1 LIRAPTDEP
10 VDGNAEVIRVEPEDL
25 LATSQAGPAAIRGGA
40 LRVGSFLAGSL
51 FSVAAAALLFRHLGV
66 IGAGRYTTAMSLA
79 AIVTGFTDLGLTA
92 IGIRELSVLGGDRRA
107 TFARN
112 LLGMRLALTAVGVSI
127 VSVLAFAAYGTTL
140 GLGVLIAG
148 CGVLIQNTQT
158 TLAVPLMAR
167 LRLGWVSALDLARQV
182 SMAALI
188 ALFVVLGA
196 HLLAFL
202 ALSAAAAAIVLPP
215 TVALVRGDIPLRPS
229 FDPRVW
235 RSLLGPVLT
244 YSAAVAAATLYF
256 RVAIVLVS
264 LISGSHSHQLGYF
277 SLSYR
282 VVEVLF
288 LLPGLLVGSAFP
300 IFARAAH
307 NDPARLGFA
316 IGRVF
321 EVSLIVG
328 VWVSLS
334 LAIGASLVIELVG
347 GPSFHPAVPVLAVQG
362 LAVGATFV
370 GAVWGY
376 GLLSLHLHRAIL
388 ILNLTMLAATTV
400 TVAVLTTLD
409 GAQGAA
415 IGTASVEI
423 VAAIVGAVVL
433 THGRPHL
440 RPKLHALPKVA
451 AAALLGASPA
461 LLTGVPV
468 IGRIALSTLL
478 YAATLLALRALPAD
492 LLEILSFARR
502 QRP

>member
-1 LIRAPTDEP
+1 VSRETAAQP
-10 VDGNAEVIRVEPEDL
+10 VGEDGDLVRLEPEDL
-25 LATSQAGPAAIRGGA
+25 LATSDAGPAAIRGGV
-40 LRVGSFLAGSL
+40 LRVGSFMAGSL
-51 FSVAAAALLFRHLGV
+51 FSVVAAALLFRHLGV
-66 IGAGRYTTAMSLA
+66 VGSGRYTTAMSLA

-92 IGIRELSVLGGDRRA
+92 IGIRELAVLGGDRRA

-112 LLGMRLALTAVGVSI
+112 LLGMRMALTALGVII
-127 VSVLAFAAYGTTL
+127 VSVLAFAAYGRVL

-148 CGVLIQNTQT
+148 GGVFLQNTQT

-167 LRLGWVSALDLARQV
+167 LRLGWVSALDLARQL

-188 ALFVVLGA
+188 VLLVAVGA

-202 ALSAAAAAIVLPP
+202 AVGATAAAIVLPP
-215 TVALVRGDIPLRPS
+215 TLALVRGDIPLRPS
-229 FDPRVW
+229 FEPRQW
-235 RSLLGPVLT
+235 RALIGPVLT

-264 LISGSHSHQLGYF
+264 LISGSHQLGYF

-288 LLPGLLVGSAFP
+288 VIPGLLVGSAFP
-300 IFARAAH
+300 IFARAARD
-307 NDPARLGFA
+307 DPERLGYA
-316 IGRVF
+316 IARVF
-321 EVSLIVG
+321 EVSLMVG

-334 LAIGASLVIELVG
+334 LAVGARLVIELVG
-347 GPSFHPAVPVLAVQG
+347 GASFHPAVPVLAVQG

-388 ILNLTMLAATTV
+388 ILNLSMLGATAAV
-400 TVAVLTTLD
+400 VAVLAALD

-423 VAAIVGAVVL
+423 LAAILGAIVL
-433 THGRPHL
+433 TRGRPHL
-440 RPKLHALPKVA
+440 RPKLHVLPKVA

-461 LLTGVPV
+461 LLTGAPV
-468 IGRIALSTLL
+468 IGRIVLSTLL
-478 YAATLLALRALPAD
+478 YAAALLALRALPPD
-492 LLEILSFARR
+492 LPEILSFARR
-502 QRP
+502 QRT